1 MENII
6 CKSCGTQF
14 TGEVCPK
21 CGYNINISK
30 LFENGIT
37 NKKYKEHLADSALAI
52 LVNNKLISKEKD
64 FKHLVVEFGY
74 LLLPDNHDEVSA
86 VLKVVIPKKMFRN
99 EKIFYFGVQKG
110 KIMLLNESFNEA
122 MFRKVSNDMLT
133 MHKVDLN
140 TINRN
145 DYIMELY

>member
-1 MENII
+1 MLNISTNIDNINKQKYNYLEVKEVENII

-64 FKHLVVEFGY
+64 LI
-74 LLLPDNHDEVSA
+74 LID
-86 VLKVVIPKKMFRN
+86 
-99 EKIFYFGVQKG
+99 
-110 KIMLLNESFNEA
+110 
-122 MFRKVSNDMLT
+122 
-133 MHKVDLN
+133 
-140 TINRN
+140 
-145 DYIMELY
+145 